1 MNGKKNGRL
10 DIETADALK
19 SLMFEK
25 LTEESNHLLSH
36 WNYGSDLIHS
46 KQLPILIQGD
56 LESITE
62 VDKENGID
70 MKQLKV
76 RLFLKV
82 SSTFKNIYIYNYVHK
97 IDPEVKPNFV
107 TSNFNMYAPLVNCPL
122 L

>member
-25 LTEESNHLLSH
+25 LTEESNNLLNH
-36 WNYGSDLIHS
+36 WNYGSDLIRS

-56 LESITE
+56 LESIAE

-76 RLFLKV
+76 RLFQKV
-82 SSTFKNIYIYNYVHK
+82 SSTSQKKYLYMSTK
-97 IDPEVKPNFV
+97 LTLK
-107 TSNFNMYAPLVNCPL
+107 
-122 L
+122 

>member
-1 MNGKKNGRL
+1 LNGKKNGRL

-19 SLMFEK
+19 LLMFEK

-36 WNYGSDLIHS
+36 WNYGSDLILS

-76 RLFLKV
+76 RIFQKV
-82 SSTFKNIYIYNYVHK
+82 SSSLSTKCQLSTK
-97 IDPEVKPNFV
+97 LSLK
-107 TSNFNMYAPLVNCPL
+107 
-122 L
+122 

>member
-76 RLFLKV
+76 RLFQKV
-82 SSTFKNIYIYNYVHK
+82 SSTSQKDIYVHK
-97 IDPEVKPNFV
+97 IDLKVRTNLP
-107 TSNFNMYAPLVNCPL
+107 
-122 L
+122 